1 MIASFIAQ
9 FWNYILAGLALIA
22 AGYAAYKGGKKV
34 GTVQT
39 QAKADVAAAEKDKSQ
54 VEAVAKKQSENVEIA
69 KNVQSDN
76 SSLSDDDARNKL
88 QRSKYNQP

>member
-9 FWNYILAGLALIA
+9 FWNYILAAFAVIA

-54 VEAVAKKQSENVEIA
+54 VEAVARKQSENVEIA

-76 SSLSDDDARNKL
+76 SSISDDDARSRL